1 MTATATP
8 APGLVPPR
16 FGPCPICY
24 GTGIYKGKQ
33 CAVCLGSGT
42 AICVDCDPGTPV
54 SGVRYVCQTCGTERL
69 AHRIS
74 VTAAESDQGPAAPPP
89 SN

>member
-1 MTATATP
+1 MEVTATP
-8 APGLVPPR
+8 TPGLIPPR

-42 AICVDCDPGTPV
+42 ALCVDCDPSTPV
-54 SGVRYVCQTCGTERL
+54 SGVRYVCPTCGTERL
-69 AHRIS
+69 ARAAGQHAS
-74 VTAAESDQGPAAPPP
+74 PDATAADRPAP
-89 SN
+89 